1 MDGGMTRR
9 GIKGKRRGGAI
20 GWGFQV
26 MLIPLIYLISGWR
39 WSLFTSDVP
48 LLGKTDERTGER
60 EREVKMK
67 EYQKENKRD
76 RGGEWLRFP
85 GLVVGCLERSAA
97 TPLSA
102 VMRSVVDGPLIFL
115 LAPPFPPVSWAR
127 GTKAEPS
134 PCSGRLIQYLIGWI
148 MFGSAT
154 VSYSRAVN
162 AYRLRKQ
169 GCP

>member
-1 MDGGMTRR
+1 
-9 GIKGKRRGGAI
+9 
-20 GWGFQV
+20 

-60 EREVKMK
+60 ARVLKMD

-76 RGGEWLRFP
+76 RIAEVS
-85 GLVVGCLERSAA
+85 GLVVGWLERGAT

-115 LAPPFPPVSWAR
+115 LAPPFPPVSGAQSAGPGER
-127 GTKAEPS
+127 SLS
-134 PCSGRLIQYLIGWI
+134 PRRVLAG
-148 MFGSAT
+148 
-154 VSYSRAVN
+154 
-162 AYRLRKQ
+162 
-169 GCP
+169 